1 MGLGKDKAWMDILP
15 EVIKN
20 YGQAVQHGHRQIF
33 QALPRLLTLWTGFG
47 EEMAREQVGKV
58 RWPSRQFAVI
68 THSELEP
75 AARHSAAVVAPAYLW
90 AAIT

>member
-20 YGQAVQHGHRQIF
+20 YGQAVQYGHRQIF

-58 RWPSRQFAVI
+58 RGGPSRQFAV
-68 THSELEP
+68 
-75 AARHSAAVVAPAYLW
+75 
-90 AAIT
+90 

>member
-1 MGLGKDKAWMDILP
+1 MLCSVPFPHSQPSSHHLHGPLPCRIMGLGKDKAWMDILP

-20 YGQAVQHGHRQIF
+20 YGQAVQYGHRQIF

-58 RWPSRQFAVI
+58 RGGPSRQFAV
-68 THSELEP
+68 
-75 AARHSAAVVAPAYLW
+75 
-90 AAIT
+90 